1 MTSLVLI
8 GCGAVAKQFYL
19 PALRA
24 LAPLGELRV
33 HALVDP
39 SAAARAPLAAAF
51 PAAHQ
56 HDDLAEV
63 NAPPG
68 ALAVIATPPRFHL
81 AQTLAAFDR
90 GWHVLCEKPMAATAA
105 ECDRMLAAARA
116 ADRHLAVGLYKRF
129 FPASLYLK
137 NLCQHHQLG
146 PLLHY
151 DIAEGGPFRWPA
163 ATPSFFIKE
172 QTPGGVLLDIGVH
185 VLDLL
190 LWWLGEPASLTYA
203 DDAMGGLETNA
214 RLALRHAGGATGALH
229 FSRDWPTAQR
239 YLFDFE
245 RGRIVWRVNRA
256 NTLELRLHGTPATLA
271 ATLQD
276 PLTAAPQSTQPQA
289 FIAQLRNLAAA
300 IDGRAPLHV
309 PGDEGA
315 RSLRLIETCYRQKKL
330 LAQPWLSAAE
340 QARAQTILDA
350 PGLPPPPPPRATGAA
365 DAKPHVS
372 R

>member
-24 LAPLGELRV
+24 VAPLGELRV

-39 SAAARAPLAAAF
+39 SPAARAPLAAAF
-51 PAAHQ
+51 PAARQ
-56 HDDLAEV
+56 HADLAEV

-81 AQTLAAFDR
+81 AQALAAFDR

-105 ECDRMLAAARA
+105 ECDRMIAAARS
-116 ADRHLAVGLYKRF
+116 ADRLLAVGLYKRF

-137 NLCQHHQLG
+137 NLCRHHQLG
-146 PLLHY
+146 PLLRY

-190 LWWLGEPASLTYA
+190 LWWLGEPASFTYA

-214 RLALRHAGGATGALH
+214 RLSLRHAGGASGTLH
-229 FSRDWPTAQR
+229 FSRDWVTAQR
-239 YLFDFE
+239 YRFEFE
-245 RGRIVWRVNRA
+245 RGRITWHVNRA
-256 NTLELRLHGTPATLA
+256 NALELHLHGTPAALA
-271 ATLQD
+271 ATLQH
-276 PLTAAPQSTQPQA
+276 PGSAMPQSTQPQA

-309 PGDEGA
+309 PGGEGA
-315 RSLRLIETCYRQKKL
+315 RSLRLIEDCYRQKEL
-330 LAQPWLSAAE
+330 LPLPWLPAAE
-340 QARAQTILDA
+340 QARARAGLDA
-350 PGLPPPPPPRATGAA
+350 RGLPPARPAGAA
-365 DAKPHVS
+365 NLE
-372 R
+372 